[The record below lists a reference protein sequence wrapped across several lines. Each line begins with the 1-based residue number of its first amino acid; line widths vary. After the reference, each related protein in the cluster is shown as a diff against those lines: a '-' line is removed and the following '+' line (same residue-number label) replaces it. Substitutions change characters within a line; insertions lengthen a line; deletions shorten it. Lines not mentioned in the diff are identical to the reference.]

1 MRVHGHTI
9 TWGTR
14 TAVGRTRRTRGW
26 SQPLRAWWANHR
38 AARQDAQLAA
48 CEYRWDARR
57 EALRPLPAAA
67 ALELVT
73 RLYGLS
79 M

>member
-9 TWGTR
+9 TWETQ
-14 TAVGRTRRTRGW
+14 TDVGRARRTRGW
-26 SQPLRAWWANHR
+26 YQPLRAWWANHR

-57 EALRPLPAAA
+57 EVLWPLPAEA